1 MTDQSPGML
10 VSTYKAQFAEA
21 VVERLYQLRPQL
33 EITYGPRGRAKSLQ
47 DTNYHL
53 QYLAEAITAG
63 SPPLFYEYMAWAKIL
78 LAARRIDPADL
89 LLNLELIGE
98 TLQAQLPAPAWAAA
112 APFVEGALER
122 LPHAPV
128 TQTSFIDPQAPFFE
142 LASQYLSALLAADRQ
157 RASRLILDAVQH
169 GTSIRDIYLHVFQ
182 PSQHEIGRLWQTNQA
197 SVAQEHFCTA
207 ATQMIM
213 SQLYPYLFSAA
224 RHGRRL
230 VATAVGGELHEIG
243 VRMVADLLEMDGWD
257 TYYLGANTPA
267 ASVRQAVTD
276 RQADVLAISATLVAN
291 IGAVAELISYLR
303 ASPQPFRA
311 KILVGGYPFNLTED
325 LWQRVGADGFARN
338 AQEVSAVAARLFEV
352 AP

>member
-1 MTDQSPGML
+1 LTDQTHTAL
-10 VSTYKAQFAEA
+10 ISTQKAQLAE
-21 VVERLYQLRPQL
+21 VIVERLYQIRPQL
-33 EITYGPRGRAKSLQ
+33 ETTYGPRGRAKSIQ

-53 QYLAEAITAG
+53 QYLAEAITAA

-78 LAARRIDPADL
+78 LAARHVDPADL
-89 LLNLELIGE
+89 LLNLELIRD
-98 TLQAQLPAPAWAAA
+98 TLQAQLPAAAWAEA
-112 APFVEGALER
+112 APFVKGALER

-128 TQTSFIDPQAPFFE
+128 TQASFIVPQAPFFE
-142 LASQYLSALLAADRQ
+142 LASQYLSALLSADRP

-169 GTSIRDIYLHVFQ
+169 GTSIRDVYLHVFQ
-182 PSQHEIGRLWQTNQA
+182 PCQHEIGRLWQINQA

-213 SQLYPYLFSAA
+213 SQLYPYLFAA
-224 RHGRRL
+224 AKHGRRL

-267 ASVRQAVTD
+267 ESVRQAVAD
-276 RQADVLAISATLVAN
+276 RQADVVAISATLVAN

-311 KILVGGYPFNLTED
+311 KILVGGYPFNLTEG
-325 LWQRVGADGFARN
+325 LWRRVGADGFARS
-338 AQEVSAVAARLFEV
+338 AQEVNAVAARLFEV